1 MGGDPLVEH
10 YGRDESG
17 DGQYEIGIIV
27 VRLQRNI
34 ASTGHSCWG
43 QVFFPV
49 AAFIRCVAL
58 AWQATAS
65 LRETAFLAEICHGI
79 IVAVLGF

>member
-1 MGGDPLVEH
+1 
-10 YGRDESG
+10 
-17 DGQYEIGIIV
+17 
-27 VRLQRNI
+27 
-34 ASTGHSCWG
+34 
-43 QVFFPV
+43 VFFPV

-79 IVAVLGF
+79 IVAVLGFSEVDWRSAE